1 MNTPTTNLQQ
11 PQESLSSFERIGLFL
26 IIAIAIAIRLTI
38 NFSTQLI
45 TGINGPYYLIQVRS
59 ILENGKLGFPDLPLV
74 FYIEAFFTKL
84 LNFAGFCDLSR
95 CIMTSSKIID
105 AILYPLIAIPTF
117 LLANSIARDLKAPRW
132 VPFLTV
138 VLVTMSTPAIVMISE
153 LQKNSIG
160 LVWAMFYIYFLY
172 KGLERGKPLDYL
184 WAGVFFVLTGLTHL
198 GTLGFCVVFSASFLF
213 FSITLKHEGKI
224 NLIKMSVLLFLTI
237 ASIFTFLLFFDP
249 ERLGKLVSVILFPI
263 KMFERPIIFAVLNGP
278 TPSPLQ
284 YLTTI
289 PIATSTNLLA
299 ILGLVLFVR
308 KRGKIVSKEKI
319 LLLTSLTVTIFM
331 ASPLLGAEWAGR
343 LYLMAYIP
351 AAIVSIFLLKY
362 TSTAWKKLCLV
373 VLMLPLMIALI
384 PVVLGVR
391 PATSITNEAYNDL
404 FKLKNVIDNPERTL
418 IITRHGLEWWAAWAL
433 EVDVSQGWDLTKE
446 SFKNYDDV
454 YYLRQK
460 SGQANFGPFGSDGS
474 SFPEVVIPP
483 NAEIVYEDEF
493 YILAGTQH
501 KPEHKPQQFYYEP
514 EP

>member
-1 MNTPTTNLQQ
+1 MATRSNSPQQFPENSNT
-11 PQESLSSFERIGLFL
+11 FEKLGLLL
-26 IIAIAIAIRLTI
+26 IIAVAAIIRLQI
-38 NFSTQLI
+38 NFSTQLMP
-45 TGINGPYYLIQVRS
+45 GINAPYYLVQVRS
-59 ILENGKLGFPDLPLV
+59 ILENGTLGFPDLPLV
-74 FYIEAFFTKL
+74 FYTEAFFAKL
-84 LNFAGFCDLSR
+84 LNFAGLCDFSG
-95 CIMTSSKIID
+95 CIMISSKIID
-105 AILYPLIAIPTF
+105 ALLYPLIAIPLF
-117 LLANSIARDLKAPRW
+117 LLANSVAKDIKAPRW
-132 VPFLTV
+132 IPLLTV
-138 VLVTMSTPAIVMISE
+138 VLVTMSTPAIVMIGE

-172 KGLERGKPLDYL
+172 KGVGRGRPLDYL
-184 WAGVFFVLTGLTHL
+184 WAGAFFVLTGLTHL
-198 GTLGFCVVFSASFLF
+198 GALGFCLAFSASFLF
-213 FSITLKHEGKI
+213 FSITLKHGRKI
-224 NLIKMSVLLFLTI
+224 DLIKMPVLLLLTT
-237 ASIFTFLLFFDP
+237 ASISAFLLFFDP

-263 KMFERPIIFAVLNGP
+263 KMFERPIIFAVLNGA
-278 TPSPLQ
+278 TNSPLQ

-289 PIATSTNLLA
+289 PIVTSANLLA

-362 TSTAWKKLCLV
+362 TSTVWKKLCLV

-404 FKLKNVIDNPERTL
+404 FKLKNVIGDPERTL
-418 IITRHGLEWWAAWAL
+418 IITRHGLEWWAAWTL
-433 EVDVSQGWDLTKE
+433 RVNVSQGWNLTKE
-446 SFKNYDDV
+446 SFKNYDNI

-460 SGQANFGPFGSDGS
+460 TDQGNFGLLDSDGL

-483 NAEIVYEDEF
+483 NAEIVYEDEL
-493 YILAGTQH
+493 YILAKTQ
-501 KPEHKPQQFYYEP
+501 PGPQQFYYEQ